1 LKNHLQGINDGDIH
15 ELTWSGIGAQCT
27 LRVVCRA
34 RSAIGQRQKSVRHG
48 FVHQSFPHDSDD
60 ARTQPSRSGPAIH
73 SYAGAAAYDVAS
85 FVAAARVRPRW
96 AAAGGVGPGDPAQNN
111 FLRHYFTGRSDNF
124 DPNHNSGFPF
134 DARFDTEGIRISN
147 DGLTVFISD
156 EYGPYVYQFLR
167 ATGER
172 LRTFTLP
179 KSFYVA
185 TPGATGDAETAANT
199 SSRVP
204 NKGMEGL
211 AITPDGRTLVG
222 IMPNSLI
229 QDAAEGGAAA
239 NMLRIVTIDI
249 LSGQVTH
256 QFSYLLTTGSA
267 MARD

>member
-1 LKNHLQGINDGDIH
+1 VG
-15 ELTWSGIGAQCT
+15 
-27 LRVVCRA
+27 
-34 RSAIGQRQKSVRHG
+34 
-48 FVHQSFPHDSDD
+48 
-60 ARTQPSRSGPAIH
+60 
-73 SYAGAAAYDVAS
+73 
-85 FVAAARVRPRW
+85 
-96 AAAGGVGPGDPAQNN
+96 AAGGVGPGDPAQNN
-111 FLRHYFTGRSDNF
+111 FLRHYFSGRSDNF

-147 DGLTVFISD
+147 DGLTVFSSD

-199 SSRVP
+199 SGRVP

-222 IMPNSLI
+222 IMQNSLI
-229 QDAAEGGAAA
+229 QDAAEGAAAGAAAA

-256 QFSYLLTTGSA
+256 QFSYLLTTGSGVSELLA
-267 MARD
+267 LNDHEFLVDERDGKGLGDGSKAKVKQIFKIDLNGAVDVSKDGTNAAAVAVPKMLFGHRRAARSERHHRRSDPLDDRRHFLRPRR